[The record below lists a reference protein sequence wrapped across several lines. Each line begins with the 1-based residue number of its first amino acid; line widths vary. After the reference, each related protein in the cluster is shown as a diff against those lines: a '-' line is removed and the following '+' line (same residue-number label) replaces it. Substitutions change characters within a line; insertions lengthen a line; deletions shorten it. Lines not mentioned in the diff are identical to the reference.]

1 MVLTVS
7 IRNRIGYSQTKRQ
20 YNEGIA
26 IRQFIVKEHVFQW
39 GIRKIVQDTG
49 NRILPSSRY

>member
-7 IRNRIGYSQTKRQ
+7 IRSRIGYSQTKRQ
-20 YNEGIA
+20 YNEGMA

-49 NRILPSSRY
+49 NRILLSSRY